1 MPYELSDKHTTGDA
15 GISASGTT
23 LDELFE
29 HSAYG
34 LMEIMVD
41 PAGLSNEHEMRIS
54 LEDDDIEQL
63 YFNWLS
69 DLIYYKDANDFLIKK
84 CDVKITLNKKYKL
97 EAILYGDKIDPA
109 RHVLKIDVKGVTF
122 YRFKVEKIGNL
133 WKSEVVF
140 DL

>member
-15 GISASGTT
+15 GITASGKT
-23 LDELFE
+23 LGELFE

-41 PAGLSNEHEMRIS
+41 PAGLNDSNELRIS

-63 YFNWLS
+63 YYSWLS
-69 DLIYYKDANDFLIKK
+69 DLIYYKDTDGFLAKK
-84 CDVKITLNKKYKL
+84 CDVKIFQNNKYKL
-97 EAILYGDKIDPA
+97 EAVLYGDKINPA
-109 RHVLKIDVKGVTF
+109 RHLLKIDVKGVTL
-122 YRFKVEKIGNL
+122 YRFKIEKTGNL